1 MIPWVLVFME
11 HSIPMIKEMVM
22 MQTGQKADLQRIMA
36 GVASLLIGGL
46 VLTATCAAQDL
57 SDVFAGRLQQVET
70 NSEAS
75 FRGLSVVSS
84 DIVWASGSGGTVI
97 RTTDGGKSFEAVN
110 IPGAE
115 DLDFRDIEAFS
126 EKVAVAISAG
136 NPAKAYRTE
145 DGGKNWTLVYEKSHE
160 KVFFDS
166 MAFWNAQDANSSN
179 GIAFSDPIDGK
190 LFLIRTSDGGRTW
203 TAPKGDERP
212 AALEGEAGFAA
223 SGTCLTVLGEKHVWI
238 GLGGKTGGDDEKSKA
253 RVAMSHDGGAT
264 WQHANTCLA
273 SSESAGIFSLVF
285 ADSKTGVAVGG
296 DYLDPKDDS
305 GNVAIT
311 SDGGVTWSHAE
322 KRPDG
327 FRSAVDV
334 VEKNGKRIWITTGES
349 SGKGG
354 IDYSIDDGKTW
365 QPVTDSPFHTA
376 RFSPDG
382 STCWMTGADGHAAKM
397 ATILK

>member
-1 MIPWVLVFME
+1 
-11 HSIPMIKEMVM
+11 M
-22 MQTGQKADLQRIMA
+22 MQTRRTADLQRIVT

-46 VLTATCAAQDL
+46 VLTVTCAAQDL
-57 SDVFAGRLQQVET
+57 SDVFAGSLRQVKT
-70 NSEAS
+70 DSEAS

-84 DIVWASGSGGTVI
+84 DIVWASGSGGNVI

-110 IPGAE
+110 IPDAE

-126 EKVAVAISAG
+126 AKVAVAMSAG

-166 MAFWNAQDANSSN
+166 MAFWNAQDADSRK
-179 GIAFSDPIDGK
+179 GIAFSDPIAGK
-190 LFLIRTSDGGRTW
+190 LFMIRTSDGGRTW
-203 TAPKGDERP
+203 TATNDDERP
-212 AALEGEAGFAA
+212 AALKGEAGFAA
-223 SGTCLTVLGEKHVWI
+223 SGTCLTVHGEKHVWI
-238 GLGGKTGGDDEKSKA
+238 GLGGKTGGDDGQSKA

-296 DYLDPKDDS
+296 DYLDPKEDS

-311 SDGGVTWSHAE
+311 SDGGVTWSLAE

-334 VEKNGKRIWITTGES
+334 VEKNGKRIWITTGQS
-349 SGKGG
+349 SGNGG
-354 IDYSIDDGKTW
+354 IDPSVDNGFTW
-365 QPVTDSPFHTA
+365 QTISDAMFHTA
-376 RFSPDG
+376 KFSPDG
-382 STCWMTGADGHAAKM
+382 STAWFTGADGAAAVLDCNVM
-397 ATILK
+397 VE